1 MFRERSGIKIRGA
14 RIGLAVAA
22 GFLLVAG
29 VAAAGGHHDR
39 FTPGAAGA
47 GDPYFPLDG
56 NGGYDTKHYL
66 LDLKYNPATD
76 VLEGEA
82 TIRARATQNL
92 SRFNLDL
99 QGLTVFSVEIDGR
112 RAFWRRDGNELI
124 VTPRDG
130 IRDDDHFTIEVRYR
144 GIPETLEDGSGFIHT
159 DDGALIIGEPHVA
172 ATWYPVNDHP
182 SDKAAYT
189 FEMTV
194 PAGLEAVGNGVLVD
208 RKTRHGWTTWTWDA
222 KEPMASYLA
231 TASVG
236 EFDLRAYKHK
246 GIKMWDA
253 FDPDLWDPTGTP
265 RTGSQLAISQV
276 GQPSFKRLMRTIA
289 VPAGGANMS
298 FWINRDTEQNWDFV
312 FVEAHAVGSPNWT
325 TLRDLNGHTSEDTG
339 FVCPFW
345 LGLHPFLDP
354 LPDQQRRRHVLAV
367 GHRPATGG
375 P

>member
-1 MFRERSGIKIRGA
+1 MRPREA
-14 RIGLAVAA
+14 
-22 GFLLVAG
+22 
-29 VAAAGGHHDR
+29 HHDR

-56 NGGYDTKHYL
+56 NGGYDAKHYL

-92 SRFNLDL
+92 SRFNLDFD
-99 QGLTVFSVEIDGR
+99 GLTVLSIEVDGR
-112 RAFWRRDGNELI
+112 RASWRRDGNELI

-130 IRDDDHFTIEVRYR
+130 IRDGENFTIEVKYR
-144 GIPETLEDGSGFIHT
+144 GVPETLEDGSGFIHT

-172 ATWYPVNDHP
+172 ATWFPVNDHP

-189 FEMTV
+189 IKMAV
-194 PAGLEAVGNGVLVD
+194 PAGLEAVGNGELEG
-208 RKTRHGWTTWTWDA
+208 RSTKHGWTTWTWDA
-222 KEPMASYLA
+222 KEPMASYLL

-236 EFDLRAYKHK
+236 QFDLRAYKHK

-265 RTGSQLAISQV
+265 RTGTQFAISQT
-276 GQPSFKRLMRTIA
+276 GEPSFKRLARTIA

-312 FVEAHAVGSPNWT
+312 FVEAHAVGSP
-325 TLRDLNGHTSEDTG
+325 TLDDAPGPERPHDPGHRVRLPVLAGAAS
-339 FVCPFW
+339 VPRA
-345 LGLHPFLDP
+345 
-354 LPDQQRRRHVLAV
+354 LPDRQRRRHVLAV
-367 GHRPATGG
+367 GERPGL
-375 P
+375 